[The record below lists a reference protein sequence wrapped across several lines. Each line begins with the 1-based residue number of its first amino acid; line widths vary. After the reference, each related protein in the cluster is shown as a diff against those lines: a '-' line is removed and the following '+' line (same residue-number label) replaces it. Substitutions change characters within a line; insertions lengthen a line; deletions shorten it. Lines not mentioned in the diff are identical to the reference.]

1 MIIEDDFIN
10 QSRPFNSKY
19 SLATMRRSIQLVM
32 FGLSSLRGA
41 VRCLNIFS
49 DSSKDKIP
57 SHTTIQNWILRYGL
71 YTLQKVKEHRDDWIY
86 ILDFTIEFG
95 SQKCLV
101 ILGIT
106 LERLRNIDFEVTRQD
121 VTVLKIVVCSRSNGE
136 MICDILKDL
145 AKETDSPKQLVSDH
159 GSDLKKGIELYCQN
173 SERTIYSYDITHKM
187 AILLKHILENDKK
200 WQEFVKQCADCK
212 RKTVQSNLGF
222 LAPPKPREKSRYQNL
237 DKFVDWAEKVL
248 NCDKNKIN
256 VDCEK
261 FVEYFGWLNDFQK
274 ELKEWRKF
282 LEIIRI
288 GKHEVKKYGL
298 NRENANHF
306 RKEVIKLNGRSK
318 RAKQLIGDIFDFL
331 HEQSKSISKG
341 ESLLGTS
348 DIIESIFGKYKN
360 FSARTAM
367 KGVGKLLLTIPTF
380 TSHLSLE
387 LIKKATE
394 STSIQ
399 DLTNWI
405 NEIIGKS
412 FFSKRKN
419 ALVTIK

>member
-1 MIIEDDFIN
+1 MISEEELKT
-10 QSRPFNSKY
+10 RPFNCKY
-19 SLATMRRSIQLVM
+19 SLTTIHQSIQLVM

-41 VRCLNIFS
+41 VHCLNIFS
-49 DSSKDKIP
+49 DSSRDKTP

-71 YTLQKVKEHRDDWIY
+71 YALRKAREHRDDWIY

-95 SQKCLV
+95 SRKCLV

-106 LERLRNIDFEVTRQD
+106 LERLRKIGFEMTHQD
-121 VTVLKIVVCSRSNGE
+121 VTVLKIVVCSQSNGE
-136 MICDILKDL
+136 MIRDILKDL
-145 AKETDSPKQLVSDH
+145 AKETESPKQIVSDH

-173 SERTIYSYDITHKM
+173 SKRTTYSYDITHKM

-200 WQEFVKQCADCK
+200 WQEFVQKCAYCK

-248 NCDKNKIN
+248 NCDKNKAN
-256 VDCEK
+256 VDCKK

-288 GKHEVKKYGL
+288 GKYEVKKCGL
-298 NRENANHF
+298 NSKNANNF
-306 RKEVIKLNGRSK
+306 RKKVTKLNVRSK
-318 RAKQLIGDIFDFL
+318 RGKQLIRNIYDFL
-331 HEQSKSISKG
+331 NEQSERIPKG

-360 FSARTAM
+360 FTARTTM

-380 TSHLSLE
+380 TSHLTFE
-387 LIKKATE
+387 RIKEATE
-394 STSIQ
+394 SISVK

-405 NEIIGKS
+405 NDVVGNS

-419 ALVTIK
+419 ALAAIK